1 MLAILPVVT
10 EAKGNKSRR
19 AQPSCTRSAAPVG
32 SYTII
37 IGDYNETDSCEYWN
51 AAGDKIFSIYA
62 RKGDPT
68 KAEGAWHV
76 VHGTGKFAGIS
87 MEGKWMPIGAFP
99 PVPNVASACSHEW
112 GPYNIK

>member
-1 MLAILPVVT
+1 VLAILSVVT
-10 EAKGNKSRR
+10 EAKGDKSRR
-19 AQPSCTRSAAPVG
+19 AQPSCIRSAAPVG
-32 SYTII
+32 SFTII
-37 IGDYNETDSCEYWN
+37 SGDYDGSCEYWN

-87 MEGKWMPIGAFP
+87 MEGK
-99 PVPNVASACSHEW
+99 
-112 GPYNIK
+112 